1 MNLMILINLWL
12 NVNYQITT
20 KYATVAKS
28 KFFHQINT
36 PSLAAWHWHGKSKTM
51 HAFEQGTPT
60 SKQRPLRSLR
70 WPTLTLVTPDGG
82 FISTAT
88 PGTPRSPAAPGPG
101 KKMGWTPGAGQ
112 PPWMCSPANRCA
124 PWMCWEPSMN
134 TQALFGFET
143 LPSTIKGI
151 SHAWYVK

>member
-1 MNLMILINLWL
+1 MNLMMLINSWL

-70 WPTLTLVTPDGG
+70 WLTLD
-82 FISTAT
+82 ISNAWWRFYKHRDAWNSAFTC
-88 PGTPRSPAAPGPG
+88 RPGPG

-143 LPSTIKGI
+143 LPSTI
-151 SHAWYVK
+151 